1 MKKRYFSIVYKE
13 TNEPIGIAVADTS
26 EELTEKVI
34 LACESHFDSK
44 VSIPNIP
51 MKEHDEGTV
60 WISKVWVWNPDTV
73 GGGFNIFL
81 EIDET
86 PIY

>member
-13 TNEPIGIAVADTS
+13 TNEVIGIAVADTS

-44 VSIPNIP
+44 DV
-51 MKEHDEGTV
+51 E
-60 WISKVWVWNPDTV
+60 
-73 GGGFNIFL
+73 IFM
-81 EIDET
+81 
-86 PIY
+86 

>member
-13 TNEPIGIAVADTS
+13 TNEVIGIAVADTS

-44 VSIPNIP
+44 VTLTNIP
-51 MKEHDEGTV
+51 MKESDMGTV
-60 WISKVWVWNPDTV
+60 YISKVRVLFNDSD
-73 GGGFNIFL
+73 GFDIFI